1 MTTVIN
7 KLSYWAHHTAEILL
21 VPKIMTTGLD
31 ETIFINSLSKQSSHL
46 ESSLLMFKCLIKA
59 EDTCQVIDE

>member
-1 MTTVIN
+1 V
-7 KLSYWAHHTAEILL
+7 EILL

-31 ETIFINSLSKQSSHL
+31 ETTFINSLSKQSSH

-59 EDTCQVIDE
+59 EDTCQVIDEWMYG